1 MPVTQIEDDDDVILV
16 EWSVRPG
23 TENVGIFDRK
33 SKENAKKSSKALD
46 TAMSTIKKMAKRI
59 KKLNDSVPIEFSQ
72 IEIDFGI
79 ALDYEVGAVLA
90 STTTKASI
98 NVKLTWDRKEP
109 KKSQIKKPA
118 KK

>member
-1 MPVTQIEDDDDVILV
+1 MSETVVVDDDILV

-23 TENVGIFDRK
+23 MENVGIFDRK
-33 SKENAKKSSKALD
+33 TKDNAERSSKALD
-46 TAMSTIKKMAKRI
+46 KAMRTIKKMALRVKE
-59 KKLNDSVPIEFSQ
+59 LNDSVPIEFSQ

-109 KKSQIKKPA
+109 KKLQTKKPA